1 MLDSPLYVL
10 TLLTLSV
17 LICEWLVRN
26 TFLRHLGT
34 ALLVILFVAVL
45 ANVGLLPSASEGSV
59 ILHGSLSI
67 LGSLIDFLPAA
78 ERQSG
83 EYSPCRGTDA
93 DLVFYR

>member
-45 ANVGLLPSASEGSV
+45 ANVGLLPSASESSV
-59 ILHGSLSI
+59 IYTGVFRYLAPLSI
-67 LGSLIDFLPAA
+67 CLL
-78 ERQSG
+78 
-83 EYSPCRGTDA
+83 YTSPSPRD
-93 DLVFYR
+93 